1 MRRPQ
6 RFLSL
11 TTTLAALLLWEI
23 STPVFAQYPTKPIR
37 LIVPYPPGAGTDFTA
52 RALGERI
59 TEALGQQVVV
69 DSRPGAAATLGH
81 GLVAKSPPD
90 GYTLLLATTGGM
102 VSAPALGLPIIYDP
116 LKDFVPIGLTT
127 FVPYSLVAHGG
138 FPPNN
143 MRDFIAYAKERPGK
157 INFGSSGTGTPNHMG
172 GVFLMK
178 MTGIDM
184 LHVPYKGGGPV
195 LTDLI
200 AGQMHVCFI
209 SLTSV
214 MPHVPSG
221 RLKVLGVGYA
231 RRLKSAPDIPTIA
244 ETVPGFSNTGW
255 WGLVAPQGTPR
266 PIIDRLNAVANKG
279 MQTPAMIQHFINNG
293 LEPTASTPEGMRDLI
308 ASELQLWRKMVKDA
322 NVNVKSM

>member
-116 LKDFVPIGLTT
+116 LKDFAPIGLTT

-293 LEPTASTPEGMRDLI
+293 DRKSTRLN
-308 ASELQLWRKMVKDA
+308 S
-322 NVNVKSM
+322 SH